1 MTEFAGPEQ
10 GAPVGALVGNDL
22 QVREVPAGPVP
33 YPQADQSRRA
43 VAQLGDHQTGLFR
56 VADEDAHLGTRDDD
70 AHMEPPVGV
79 GRGTHGLLEG
89 SRPLGSQLLPRIR
102 GMRYVLYGV
111 AVSRGVRSLEIERAE
126 VDRIIRRAVHPMK

>member
-70 AHMEPPVGV
+70 AHMEPSVGV
-79 GRGTHGLLEG
+79 RRDSRAARRLPAARLAASAMYRSDAICTVRRGYASPGLPCG
-89 SRPLGSQLLPRIR
+89 S
-102 GMRYVLYGV
+102 
-111 AVSRGVRSLEIERAE
+111 
-126 VDRIIRRAVHPMK
+126 